1 MQATIL
7 FVEDHD
13 DLRDNVAQI
22 LALEGY
28 AVVGATDGCDALEQ
42 IAAGLRPD
50 LIISDIMM
58 PRMDGYQF
66 FETVRRDYPRLRA
79 IPFIFLTARGSR
91 HEIALG
97 KGLGADDYLVKP
109 FDPAELI
116 AVVHGKLRRTAELR
130 AEADESLAQARRT
143 LIRLLAHEL
152 HTPLTYV
159 SNGFELLAE
168 ELRQHPAEALSED
181 MRVSLALIRGGTERL
196 NRLAEQTAL
205 YARIVSGQVNSQVR
219 SSSVPLSLGLLLYDA
234 LVLLNDLTC
243 HHVITIQHRVPETET
258 LPVQGIRSLLITA
271 IGEVIRNAV
280 QYAPRESTITIAL
293 DRTPAYALLSVRD
306 EGPGIDPAQQATV
319 WDAMVQLERDTRE
332 QQGVGLGLPIVKGI
346 VEAHGGSVELDSRP
360 GAGTRVTLRL
370 PLAEP

>member
-1 MQATIL
+1 MQAIIL
-7 FVEDHD
+7 FVEDHH

-28 AVVGATDGCDALEQ
+28 TVVGATDGCDALEQ

-66 FETVRRDYPRLRA
+66 FEAVRRDYPRLRA
-79 IPFIFLTARGSR
+79 VPFIFLTARGSR
-91 HEIALG
+91 HEVALG

-116 AVVHGKLRRTAELR
+116 AVVHGKLRRTAELW
-130 AEADESLAQARRT
+130 AEADESLTQARRT

-159 SNGFELLAE
+159 TNGFELLTE
-168 ELRQHPAEALSED
+168 ELRQCPPEALSED
-181 MRVSLALIRGGTERL
+181 IRISLALIHGGTERL

-205 YARIVSGQVNSQVR
+205 YARIVSGQVSSQVR
-219 SSSVPLSLGLLLYDA
+219 SSSVPLSLELLLYDA
-234 LVLLNDLTC
+234 LAALKDLTC
-243 HHVITIQHRVPETET
+243 HYVITVQHLAPEAEA
-258 LPVQGIRSLLITA
+258 LLVQGIRGLLITA
-271 IGEVIRNAV
+271 IGEVIRNAT
-280 QYAPRESTITIAL
+280 QYAPRESTITIDL
-293 DRTPAYALLSVRD
+293 GRTPTHALLSVHD
-306 EGPGIDPAQQATV
+306 EGPGIDPAQQATI
-319 WDAMVQLERDTRE
+319 WDAMIQLERDTRE

-346 VEAHGGSVELDSRP
+346 VEAHGGSVELDSQP
-360 GAGTRVTLRL
+360 GAGTRVTIRL
-370 PLAEP
+370 PLAKE

>member
-143 LIRLLAHEL
+143 
-152 HTPLTYV
+152 
-159 SNGFELLAE
+159 
-168 ELRQHPAEALSED
+168 
-181 MRVSLALIRGGTERL
+181 
-196 NRLAEQTAL
+196 
-205 YARIVSGQVNSQVR
+205 
-219 SSSVPLSLGLLLYDA
+219 
-234 LVLLNDLTC
+234 
-243 HHVITIQHRVPETET
+243 
-258 LPVQGIRSLLITA
+258 
-271 IGEVIRNAV
+271 
-280 QYAPRESTITIAL
+280 
-293 DRTPAYALLSVRD
+293 
-306 EGPGIDPAQQATV
+306 
-319 WDAMVQLERDTRE
+319 
-332 QQGVGLGLPIVKGI
+332 
-346 VEAHGGSVELDSRP
+346 
-360 GAGTRVTLRL
+360 
-370 PLAEP
+370 

>member
-1 MQATIL
+1 M
-7 FVEDHD
+7 
-13 DLRDNVAQI
+13 
-22 LALEGY
+22 
-28 AVVGATDGCDALEQ
+28 
-42 IAAGLRPD
+42 
-50 LIISDIMM
+50 
-58 PRMDGYQF
+58 
-66 FETVRRDYPRLRA
+66 
-79 IPFIFLTARGSR
+79 
-91 HEIALG
+91 
-97 KGLGADDYLVKP
+97 
-109 FDPAELI
+109 
-116 AVVHGKLRRTAELR
+116 
-130 AEADESLAQARRT
+130 
-143 LIRLLAHEL
+143 LAHEL

-168 ELRQHPAEALSED
+168 ELTTAPRRALSED

>member
-1 MQATIL
+1 MPATIL
-7 FVEDHD
+7 FVEDHE

-28 AVVGATDGCDALEQ
+28 TVVGATDGCDALEQ

-66 FETVRRDYPRLRA
+66 FEAVRRDYPRLRA
-79 IPFIFLTARGSR
+79 IPFIFLTARGLR

-116 AVVHGKLRRTAELR
+116 AVVHGKLRRTAELW
-130 AEADESLAQARRT
+130 AEADESLAQARRV

-159 SNGFELLAE
+159 NNGFELLAE

-205 YARIVSGQVNSQVR
+205 YARILSGQVSNQVR
-219 SSSVPLSLGLLLYDA
+219 SSSNALGLELLLYDA
-234 LVLLNDLTC
+234 LALLNDVTC
-243 HHVITIQHRVPETET
+243 HHVITVRHLAPEADA
-258 LPVQGIRSLLITA
+258 LLVRGVRGLLITA
-271 IGEVIRNAV
+271 IGEVIRNAT

-293 DRTPAYALLSVRD
+293 DRTPTHALLSVRD
-306 EGPGIDPAQQATV
+306 EGPGIDPALQATI

-346 VEAHGGSVELDSRP
+346 VEAHGGTVELESQP
-360 GAGTRVTLRL
+360 GAGTRVTIRL
-370 PLAEP
+370 PLAEE